1 MKPDIDYAVYLVTAR
16 TYLAGRDFYACIEAA
31 LKGGVTL
38 VQLREKNLDLKGF
51 LNLGE
56 NIKLLCDKYKVPLI
70 INDNITASK
79 LLNAAGVHLGQGDA
93 NIEAA
98 REQLG
103 DNAIIGISTHTV
115 AEAVDAEKRGADYLG
130 VGAIY
135 PTGSKVDATLVGLQM
150 LLAIKAT
157 VHIPIVGIGGIDES
171 NYREVMNK
179 GVAGCAMISGI
190 LAANNIEE
198 RVKTLINDC
207 HNN

>member
-135 PTGSKVDATLVGLQM
+135 PTGSKADANLVGLQM
-150 LLAIKAT
+150 LRAIKAA

>member
-1 MKPDIDYAVYLVTAR
+1 MKPVIDYTVYLVTDR

-38 VQLREKNLDLKGF
+38 VQLREKDLGLKEF

-56 NIKLLCDKYKVPLI
+56 NVKLLCDKYKVPLI
-70 INDNITASK
+70 INDNIIVAK
-79 LLNAAGVHLGQGDA
+79 RLNAAGVHLGQGDT

-115 AEAVDAEKRGADYLG
+115 TEAVAAEKNGADYLG

-135 PTGSKVDATLVGLQM
+135 PTGSKADANLVGLQI
-150 LLAIKAT
+150 LRAIKAA
-157 VHIPIVGIGGIDES
+157 VHIPIVGIGGIDE
-171 NYREVMNK
+171 NKYWEVMNI

-190 LAANNIEE
+190 LAVNNIEE
-198 RVKTLINDC
+198 RVKKLINGCCDV
-207 HNN
+207 

>member
-135 PTGSKVDATLVGLQM
+135 PTGSKADATLVGLQM